1 MKSDLPRS
9 PRRVS
14 EEKRLE
20 DPCVAG
26 AFIQFLKLPGG
37 SKKPFVQEVLIS
49 YKTHFV
55 GLFVVTLSIYLIVSS
70 VFMFISVISTSQAKY
85 NVQVSFI

>member
-1 MKSDLPRS
+1 M
-9 PRRVS
+9 
-14 EEKRLE
+14 
-20 DPCVAG
+20 AG

-37 SKKPFVQEVLIS
+37 SKTPFVQEVLIS